1 MAFWN
6 NGKQIVELQ
15 LQLKK
20 RDETVRDLQSDLRN
34 LEQDKAELESAL
46 EEINQAQ
53 QSKNTGLYNNMD
65 SFGQSMGGFHAS
77 LASMAGMLAEERAS
91 AVKGSETSTSAGNHI
106 ETVAQGLNTITEQV
120 SLSADRV
127 NHLQENADQIG
138 NFVNTISNISEQT
151 NLLALNAAI
160 EAARA
165 GEHGRGFAVVADEV
179 RTLASR
185 AREASTQ
192 ISDLVGHIQQETSAA
207 SELMQ
212 RVTSDTA
219 EFGDRVGLA
228 VSDIKSM
235 LSLSHKM
242 EEVISS
248 SALNSFV
255 EIAKFDHIVWKYEI
269 YRVMMGLSNKQASEL
284 SVHTQC
290 RLGKWYYEGEGVDCF
305 SQLPGYREISTPH
318 QMVHEEGA
326 KALQAFYNDDMTSA
340 NTALAAMESASMDV
354 INNLQMMV
362 KAVAADPSL
371 VCRH

>member
-6 NGKQIVELQ
+6 NGKKIIELQ
-15 LQLKK
+15 QKLKN
-20 RDETVRDLQSDLRN
+20 RDKTVGDLQNELSD
-34 LEQDKAELESAL
+34 LEQDKAQLESTL
-46 EEINQAQ
+46 EEMSQAQ
-53 QSKNTGLYNNMD
+53 LPKNTDFYNNLD
-65 SFGQSMGGFHAS
+65 SFGQSMDGFHTS
-77 LASMAGMLAEERAS
+77 LASMAVMLAEERAS
-91 AVKGSETSTSAGNHI
+91 AIEGSKTSTSAGNHI
-106 ETVAQGLNTITEQV
+106 EIVAQGLNTITEQV

-138 NFVNTISNISEQT
+138 SFVDTIRNISEQT

-185 AREASTQ
+185 ASEASTQ
-192 ISDLVGHIQQETSAA
+192 ISDLVGHIQQETTAA
-207 SELMQ
+207 SELMK
-212 RVTSDTA
+212 RVTQDTS
-219 EFGDRVGLA
+219 EFGDRVELA
-228 VSDIKSM
+228 VNDIKNM
-235 LSLSHKM
+235 LSLSHRM
-242 EEVISS
+242 EVVISS

-269 YRVMMGLSNKQASEL
+269 YRVMMGLSNKQVSEL
-284 SVHTQC
+284 SIHTQC

-318 QMVHEEGA
+318 QMVHDEGA
-326 KALQAFYNDDMTSA
+326 KALQAFYNDDLATA

-354 INNLQMMV
+354 INNLQTMV
-362 KAVAADPSL
+362 QAVAANPSL
-371 VCRH
+371 ICRH